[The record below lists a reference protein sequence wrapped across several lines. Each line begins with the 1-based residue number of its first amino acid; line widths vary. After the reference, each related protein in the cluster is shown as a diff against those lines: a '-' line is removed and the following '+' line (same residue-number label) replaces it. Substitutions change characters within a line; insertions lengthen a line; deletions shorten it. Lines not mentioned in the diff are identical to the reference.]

1 MMKELLDKISSY
13 NIFNFLLPGIMF
25 SVLINKI
32 CCINLIHDDLFIGAF
47 EYYFI
52 GLVISRFGSL
62 IIEPIL
68 KKIRFVNFADYS
80 DFISSSNQD
89 AKIEI
94 LSETNNMFRTIISML
109 FLVLLIIGYQ
119 LLANQWWFLKNNENI
134 LLLTI
139 LLIMFLFA
147 YRKQTNYITKRI
159 KAKK

>member
-1 MMKELLDKISSY
+1 MKELLDKLSSY
-13 NIFNFLLPGIMF
+13 NIFNFLLPGILF
-25 SVLINKI
+25 SVLITQI
-32 CCINLIHDDLFIGAF
+32 CGINLINGDLFIEAF

-68 KKIRFVNFADYS
+68 KKTHFVKFADYS
-80 DFISSSNQD
+80 DFISASSQD
-89 AKIEI
+89 SKIEV
-94 LSETNNMFRTIISML
+94 LSETNNMFRTLISML
-109 FLVLLIIGYQ
+109 LLVLLIMGYQ
-119 LLANQWWFLKNNENI
+119 LIASNWNFLKNNENI
-134 LLLTI
+134 ILILT

>member
-1 MMKELLDKISSY
+1 MKELIDKISSY
-13 NIFNFLLPGIMF
+13 NIFNFLLPGILF
-25 SVLINKI
+25 SVLVKQM
-32 CCINLIHDDLFIGAF
+32 CGINLINENLLIGAF

-68 KKIRFVNFADYS
+68 KKTRFVKFADYS
-80 DFISSSNQD
+80 DYITASSKDS
-89 AKIEI
+89 KIEI

-119 LLANQWWFLKNNENI
+119 RLTTNWEFIKRNENI
-134 LLLTI
+134 LLLTT

-147 YRKQTNYITKRI
+147 YRKQISYITKRI
-159 KAKK
+159 KANK

>member
-1 MMKELLDKISSY
+1 MKELLDKISSY
-13 NIFNFLLPGIMF
+13 NIFNFLLPGILF
-25 SVLINKI
+25 SVLTTKI
-32 CCINLIHDDLFIGAF
+32 CGINLIHEDLFIGAF

-68 KKIRFVNFADYS
+68 KKTSFVKFADYS
-80 DFISSSNQD
+80 DFITASSQD
-89 AKIEI
+89 SKIEV
-94 LSETNNMFRTIISML
+94 LSETNNMLRTIISML
-109 FLVLLIIGYQ
+109 FLVLLIICYQ
-119 LLANQWWFLKNNENI
+119 LLAKHWEFLKNNENI
-134 LLLTI
+134 LLLTL